1 MAGYTN
7 NTPGTPT
14 VLTVTSAVNFAAG
27 IPGSVG
33 KANDTILTG
42 IKIRANAGPATVTIN
57 SGFRKEDNTQDTAHY
72 VFTGTTTVDSWWPL
86 NWLNT
91 AGPLQVTASVAN
103 VCIIET
109 IAAGLG
115 S

>member
-14 VLTVTSAVNFAAG
+14 LLSVATAVNFAAG
-27 IPGSVG
+27 VPGSVG
-33 KANDTILTG
+33 KAGDTILTG
-42 IKIRANAGPATVTIN
+42 IKIRANAGPAIVTLN
-57 SGFRKEDNTQDTAHY
+57 GGFRNDANAQDTTHY
-72 VFTGTTTVDSWWPL
+72 VFTGSTTVDSWWPL

-91 AGPLQVTASVAN
+91 AGALQITASVAN
-103 VCIIET
+103 VCIVET

-115 S
+115 P